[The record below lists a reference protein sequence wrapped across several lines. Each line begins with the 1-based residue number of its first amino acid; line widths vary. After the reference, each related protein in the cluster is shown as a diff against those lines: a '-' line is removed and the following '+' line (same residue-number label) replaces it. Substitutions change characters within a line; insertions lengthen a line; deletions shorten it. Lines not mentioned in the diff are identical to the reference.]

1 MATKQSTACARF
13 PEHHGSCSSTDRS
26 PFKIKS
32 QFVSR
37 VFAAFLYLK
46 RVFVRAGDDPASVLD
61 DLHTPDAAQLDGAS
75 PELLLW
81 MEATCGPEF
90 N

>member
-1 MATKQSTACARF
+1 MATKQSTARDRF

-26 PFKIKS
+26 RSSVPSLSSPFKIK
-32 QFVSR
+32 
-37 VFAAFLYLK
+37 YLK
-46 RVFVRAGDDPASVLD
+46 RVFVRAGDDPSSVLD
-61 DLHTPDAAQLDGAS
+61 DLHTPDAAQLDEAS

-81 MEATCGPEF
+81 RETTCGPEF